1 MFRKIAIPK
10 KPAPAQG
17 TPRLEPIAKRQPIK
31 GHSRTFAFGYVLHK
45 RDPEMKNTATLCHA
59 FETTLILLLTFWAA
73 PAHALEH
80 TTGFEVDI
88 RGWTVIKGT
97 SQFNW
102 ARQTRGTHS
111 GHTGPSGAHEG
122 DYYLYLEASRNYPSR
137 TAYLQ
142 SREFSG
148 KIQTVSFHY
157 HMYGAHMGS
166 LALEGLDGNSWIT
179 LWATTGQQHPNHQA
193 PWTREEVTLSG
204 RTIQKIRFKGTT
216 TNNPNGGQYRGDM
229 AIDYITVTT
238 DKIVTSDHWQKTE
251 SEDGLYYGPGNVGI
265 GDKQPQADLSIL
277 GNLSRPLTGRV
288 TAPAN
293 SSNAMGVGTRFTRE
307 LRVGDSIR
315 LGDKV
320 FVVSAITSDIM
331 LTLNAAHPVGAHDAT
346 AYTDGDLLSVET
358 GAEVNALLVDRSGN
372 VGVGAANPAVKLDVA
387 GGIRVGAE
395 TICDAAREGTIRYN
409 DAGDEIEFCDGSAWG
424 RVEGPAGEQGLKGEK
439 GDKGDKGDK
448 GERGLQGVKGD
459 TGSKGIK
466 GDRGPIGATGATG
479 AVGKK
484 GDAGPEGP
492 QGPKGNT
499 GPQGAKGNT
508 GATGPQGSK
517 GDTGPTG
524 TQGPKGD
531 KGDKGERGLQGVKGD
546 TGPKGPKGDQGPIG
560 ATGATG
566 AVGKKGDAGPEGPQ
580 GPKGNTGPQGAK
592 GNTGATGPQGSKGDT
607 GPTGTQGPKGDKGDK
622 GERGLQGVKG
632 DTGPK
637 GPKGD
642 QGPIGATGATGAVGK
657 KGDTGPQGPKGDTGP
672 RGTKGN
678 TGATGP
684 QGLKGN
690 TGPTGAQGPKGDKGD
705 KGDTGPQGIKGDQGS
720 IGPQGSKGDS
730 SWSTNS
736 SGIFYNSAHSV
747 GIGKLPNS
755 NYKLDVGGTTRINDL
770 KLDNKTTCGKLY
782 TDASGNVR
790 CGTDANSGD
799 ITKVTAGTGLSGGG
813 SAGDVTLNVDTSRIQ
828 QRVNGSCPAGQSIRV
843 ISSAGTVTCEQ
854 DNDSGDITAV
864 TAGTGLSGGGNAGA
878 VTLNVNTNQ
887 IQRRVNSGCPAG
899 QSIRVISESGGVTCE
914 TDNDSGD
921 ITGVAAGT
929 GLSGG
934 GSAGY
939 VTLSVNTSQIQRR
952 VSRSCSVGQSIRE
965 IRADGSVVCG
975 NVRNITCKRS
985 GWSNWD
991 NGIGVNCGEGYLA
1004 GIRSY
1009 HHDHYEDRRFEYKC
1023 CFPEGTNPNTM
1034 TTCSAGHNTS
1044 CTPSGW

>member
-216 TNNPNGGQYRGDM
+216 TDNPNGGQYRGDM
-229 AIDYITVTT
+229 AIDYVVVTT
-238 DKIVTSDHWQKTE
+238 DKIAASDHWKETE

-265 GDKQPQADLSIL
+265 GTDRPEADLSIL
-277 GNLSRPLTGRV
+277 GNLSKPLMGHVGVPKGSPYV
-288 TAPAN
+288 T
-293 SSNAMGVGTRFTRE
+293 GVGTRFTRE

-466 GDRGPIGATGATG
+466 GDR
-479 AVGKK
+479 
-484 GDAGPEGP
+484 
-492 QGPKGNT
+492 
-499 GPQGAKGNT
+499 
-508 GATGPQGSK
+508 
-517 GDTGPTG
+517 
-524 TQGPKGD
+524 
-531 KGDKGERGLQGVKGD
+531 
-546 TGPKGPKGDQGPIG
+546 GPIG

-899 QSIRVISESGGVTCE
+899 QSIRVISASGGVTCE

-965 IRADGSVVCG
+965 IRADGSVICG

-985 GWSNWD
+985 GWSSWD
-991 NGIGVNCGEGYLA
+991 SGTGVNCGEGYLA

-1009 HHDHYEDRRFEYKC
+1009 HHNSPEDRRFEYKC